1 VDRKTV
7 VRKFLILA
15 KLCEGYLLA
24 AQSSRPK
31 VSHMQFDDLETFEH
45 TNCKPISVVLA
56 VEFKSRLLLGFR
68 CAEMPAKGLLAQISR
83 KKYGIRRDQ
92 RKSKRREL
100 FSSLKPFLIDN
111 PRIDSD
117 QNPHYRA
124 DVLEFF
130 PQATYRTFKGR
141 KACVAGQGELK
152 KGGFD
157 PLFSLN
163 HTCAML
169 RANVNRLIRKTW
181 CTTKKM
187 QRLQMHLS
195 LMAVFH
201 NEMIKRKQP
210 KRANPDNSFFA
221 LAVPKIL

>member
-1 VDRKTV
+1 
-7 VRKFLILA
+7 
-15 KLCEGYLLA
+15 
-24 AQSSRPK
+24 
-31 VSHMQFDDLETFEH
+31 MQFDDLETFEH
-45 TNCKPISVVLA
+45 TNCKPVSVLVA
-56 VEFKSRLLLGFR
+56 VEFKSRWLLGFR
-68 CAEMPAKGLLAQISR
+68 CAEMPAKGPLAKISR
-83 KKYGIRRDQ
+83 KKYGMRQDQ

-100 FSSLKPFLIDN
+100 FQSLKPLLVEK
-111 PRIDSD
+111 PCIDSD

-130 PQATYRTFKGR
+130 PQAIYRTYKGR

-181 CTTKKM
+181 CTTKKIH
-187 QRLQMHLS
+187 RLEMHLN
-195 LMAVFH
+195 LMSVFH
-201 NEMIKRKQP
+201 NEMIQRKSGTRQNGFP
-210 KRANPDNSFFA
+210 SFLRLQNPTDR
-221 LAVPKIL
+221 